1 MIALKILMLV
11 LALLALLLTVRVG
24 GDIAYDA
31 GGLRVYARV
40 SRFTVCLYPTKK
52 EKAPKKRKKTKSRT
66 AKKGKPDITEDE
78 VLDALGAAV
87 RAVKK
92 LRFRLGKLKL
102 HFLSAFDDPYKTA
115 IVYGYAEA
123 LLHGLGLP
131 QLKQSDIQL
140 GMDFEGDTCQ
150 VDGYLSVT
158 IRIYYIIKLCLC
170 LLWGIIPI
178 LWRRRKRMKSTVKN
192 TTVKGMTV

>member
-11 LALLALLLTVRVG
+11 LAALVLLLMVRLGVDVG
-24 GDIAYDA
+24 YDA

-40 SRFTVCLYPTKK
+40 SRFTVCLYPAKK
-52 EKAPKKRKKTKSRT
+52 QASKKPKKQKSKTP
-66 AKKGKPDITEDE
+66 KKGMPDIAEDE
-78 VLDALGAAV
+78 IVDAIGVAV
-87 RAVKK
+87 RSVKK
-92 LRFRLGKLKL
+92 LRFRLRRLKL

-123 LLHGLGLP
+123 LIHGLGLP

-140 GMDFEGDTCQ
+140 GMDFEKEACEI
-150 VDGYLSVT
+150 DGYLSVT
-158 IRIYYIIKLCLC
+158 IRIYYIMKLLVCLAV
-170 LLWGIIPI
+170 GMIPV